1 MAKYKYLAKDLYGTT
16 ISGVYQATNRDDVIR
31 MLRQKNYYPLK
42 IEKVLQ
48 VRDIRDMSL
57 WAKVGAKDLSVMCK
71 QLAAMLKAGIPI
83 VQCLDVLSRQVS
95 NRLLAGLLKEIHTE
109 VQTGTLLSNAFHK
122 RRNSF
127 PLLFVSMI
135 EAGEA
140 SGSLDVVVDNLA
152 QHFEKEHKLKQKI
165 KSALTYP
172 VLVLLVASG
181 VVYFLLTA
189 VVPMFVGIFA
199 RGYMELPLPTQML
212 LSLSEFL
219 TKYGIIVL
227 LLLAIVVFVFF
238 VIISRD
244 KGRRKWHGLILKL
257 PIIKR
262 LILLT
267 VSARFAGTLGI
278 LLGAGIPLVRSLDI
292 VKRVVGN
299 EVVRE
304 GLQKVQDMTRI
315 GSGMSAPL
323 ERLNLFPPMLIQM
336 LKVGE
341 ESGAID
347 EMLLKTAE
355 FYETDL
361 ENSLLRLT
369 TLLEPA
375 MIVLLGGIVAFVV
388 LAIAMP
394 MFEMMN
400 IVN

>member
-1 MAKYKYLAKDLYGTT
+1 
-16 ISGVYQATNRDDVIR
+16 
-31 MLRQKNYYPLK
+31 
-42 IEKVLQ
+42 
-48 VRDIRDMSL
+48 
-57 WAKVGAKDLSVMCK
+57 
-71 QLAAMLKAGIPI
+71 
-83 VQCLDVLSRQVS
+83 LDVLSRQVS

-135 EAGEA
+135 EAAEA